1 MLLFLCYNKYKITS
15 GVFFMDLET
24 LYKHNE
30 DNMPSK
36 ITLLLIRKALL
47 LKEIFTIEPDISFR
61 YKTNVTFDCVTNAYF
76 DCTWNNNIVI
86 TPESNN
92 TDILSII
99 ETLKSTD
106 KEFEKFILNQTHI
119 ENMDDESSYDYLR
132 HSIRDFTC
140 YDAIINKENLNK
152 TLNELV
158 ENFLSDTPREKEVH
172 EFIQSL
178 VREEEYKPEIISL
191 YGAEIAA
198 IPVTV
203 DDTYNHL
210 YLEWGMYKDDFV
222 LDQVKEF
229 LKESFNKIFKNNIL
243 SSTEKNFLFLSF
255 EDNIFTLNIAE
266 NSLNCIVYSDQY
278 SSNITTF
285 DDHPENDFA
294 EVVSDKIKIINN
306 NSLQFMLDHIAC
318 IFPHMFDS
326 DKTLQELQSYN
337 EKVFIQNQLN
347 NDNNCVPKSS
357 RRL

>member
-1 MLLFLCYNKYKITS
+1 
-15 GVFFMDLET
+15 MDLET

-30 DNMPSK
+30 DNMPSR

-61 YKTNVTFDCVTNAYF
+61 YKTDLTFDCVPNAYF

-86 TPESNN
+86 TPESSNS
-92 TDILSII
+92 DILSII

-106 KEFEKFILNQTHI
+106 KEFEKFILNQTNI

-132 HSIRDFTC
+132 YSIRDFTC
-140 YDAIINKENLNK
+140 YDTIIDKENLNK

-158 ENFLSDTPREKEVH
+158 ENLLCDTPREKEVY
-172 EFIQSL
+172 EFIQCL
-178 VREEEYKPEIISL
+178 VRDEEYKPEIISL

-229 LKESFNKIFKNNIL
+229 LKESFHEIIKNNIL

-255 EDNIFTLNIAE
+255 QDNVFTLNIAE
-266 NSLNCIVYSDQY
+266 NSLSSIVYSDKY
-278 SSNITTF
+278 SSKITTF
-285 DDHPENDFA
+285 DDHTNNDFA
-294 EVVSDKIKIINN
+294 EVISDKTKIINE
-306 NSLQFMLDHIAC
+306 NSLQFILDRIAC
-318 IFPHMFDS
+318 IAPHMFDS

-347 NDNNCVPKSS
+347 NDNNFDLKSS
-357 RRL
+357 KRL

>member
-1 MLLFLCYNKYKITS
+1 
-15 GVFFMDLET
+15 MDLET

-47 LKEIFTIEPDISFR
+47 LKEFFTIEPDISFR
-61 YKTNVTFDCVTNAYF
+61 YKTNVTFDCVPHAYF

-106 KEFEKFILNQTHI
+106 KEFEKFILNQTNI

-132 HSIRDFTC
+132 YSIRDFTC
-140 YDAIINKENLNK
+140 YDTIINRENLKN

-158 ENFLSDTPREKEVH
+158 ENFFWDTPREKEVH

-210 YLEWGMYKDDFV
+210 YLEWGMYKDDFL

-229 LKESFNKIFKNNIL
+229 LKESFRKIIQNNIL

-255 EDNIFTLNIAE
+255 EDNVFTLNIAE
-266 NSLNCIVYSDQY
+266 NSLNSIVYSDKY
-278 SSNITTF
+278 SSKITTF
-285 DDHPENDFA
+285 DHHTNNDFA
-294 EVVSDKIKIINN
+294 DIISDKTKIINE
-306 NSLQFMLDHIAC
+306 NSLQFILDRIAC
-318 IFPHMFDS
+318 IAPHMFDS

-347 NDNNCVPKSS
+347 NDNNFDLKSS
-357 RRL
+357 KRL